1 MQPVGLKIKRNVALL
16 LSVSFLP
23 CFLAYGIT
31 PQMPQKEETAVM
43 AETDAKEVA
52 ETGADTEA
60 AKRKAQ
66 LSGMFRA
73 LSDRGTDR
81 ERAAEDYRK
90 IGFTYTEEMYLQ
102 LSGNDTVPEDW
113 QEEMAPLMEGLI
125 EEEAEFT
132 EETGTD
138 DGADEK
144 AWEPVNALDAGRY
157 AWATGSTEELP
168 VALDAARAAQK
179 RLGFPYSQ
187 PRRDSGIAYDCSSLV
202 YWAYRDA
209 GVNIDP
215 VNCHTAASIAEY
227 LEGTGRGVDAGDLKA
242 GDLIFYSFK
251 KNGRYKN
258 ISHVAMV
265 CDGGLMVQASSTLG
279 RVVMSEISL
288 AKAVAIARPVS
299 EAATEGQPDAQTA
312 TSSEAVQ
319 MEALTG
325 TSAGEVA
332 EVIEVQET
340 TAEYGPGFPL
350 PAEEA
355 NDAKA
360 AESETQEYGPGFVTE
375 EASETEAQ
383 AQPEVEPE
391 TQPSA
396 ESTGAQPDF
405 S

>member
-1 MQPVGLKIKRNVALL
+1 MQPVSSRIKRNAALL
-16 LSVSFLP
+16 FSVSFLP

-31 PQMPQKEETAVM
+31 PQAPKKEDTAVV
-43 AETDAKEVA
+43 AEADAKEAA

-81 ERAAEDYRK
+81 ERTVGDYRK

-113 QEEMAPLMEGLI
+113 QEEMTPLMEGLI
-125 EEEAEFT
+125 EEEAEFA
-132 EETGTD
+132 EEAGTD
-138 DGADEK
+138 DGTDEK

-202 YWAYRDA
+202 YWSYRDA

-251 KNGRYKN
+251 QNGRYKN

-299 EAATEGQPDAQTA
+299 ETTAEGQLDDQTA
-312 TSSEAVQ
+312 TGSEATWT
-319 MEALTG
+319 ETLTR
-325 TSAGEVA
+325 TSAGEVT
-332 EVIEVQET
+332 EVTEVQET
-340 TAEYGPGFPL
+340 TAEYGPGVL
-350 PAEEA
+350 SQEEET
-355 NDAKA
+355 DDTQA
-360 AESETQEYGPGFVTE
+360 AETETQEYGPGFVTE
-375 EASETEAQ
+375 AGSETETQ
-383 AQPEVEPE
+383 AQPEAEAQ
-391 TQPSA
+391 TQPSP
-396 ESTGAQPDF
+396 EGAGA
-405 S
+405 

>member
-90 IGFTYTEEMYLQ
+90 IGFAYTEEMYLQ

-299 EAATEGQPDAQTA
+299 EATTEGQPDAQTA

-396 ESTGAQPDF
+396 ESTGAQLDF

>member
-1 MQPVGLKIKRNVALL
+1 MQPVSSRIKRNAALL
-16 LSVSFLP
+16 FSVSFLP

-31 PQMPQKEETAVM
+31 PQAPKKEDTAVV
-43 AETDAKEVA
+43 AEADAKEAA

-81 ERAAEDYRK
+81 ERTVGDYRK

-113 QEEMAPLMEGLI
+113 QEEMTPLMEGLI
-125 EEEAEFT
+125 EEEAEFA
-132 EETGTD
+132 EEAGTD
-138 DGADEK
+138 DGTDEK

-202 YWAYRDA
+202 YWSYRDA

-251 KNGRYKN
+251 QNGRYKN

-299 EAATEGQPDAQTA
+299 ETTAEGQLDDQTA
-312 TSSEAVQ
+312 TGSEATWT
-319 MEALTG
+319 ETLTR
-325 TSAGEVA
+325 TSAGEVT
-332 EVIEVQET
+332 EVTEVQET
-340 TAEYGPGFPL
+340 TAEYGPGVL
-350 PAEEA
+350 SQEEET
-355 NDAKA
+355 DDTQA
-360 AESETQEYGPGFVTE
+360 AETETQEYGPGFVTE
-375 EASETEAQ
+375 EGSETETCCGQ
-383 AQPEVEPE
+383 A
-391 TQPSA
+391 
-396 ESTGAQPDF
+396 F
-405 S
+405 L

>member
-1 MQPVGLKIKRNVALL
+1 MQPVGLKIKHNVALL

-31 PQMPQKEETAVM
+31 PQTPKKEETAVM

-251 KNGRYKN
+251 QNGRYKN

-299 EAATEGQPDAQTA
+299 EITTEGQLDAQTA
-312 TSSEAVQ
+312 TDSEAAQ
-319 MEALTG
+319 AETFAG

-332 EVIEVQET
+332 EVIEIQET

-360 AESETQEYGPGFVTE
+360 AESETQEYGPGFVTPE
-375 EASETEAQ
+375 ESEAEAQ
-383 AQPEVEPE
+383 AQPEAEAQTE
-391 TQPSA
+391 PSA
-396 ESTGAQPDF
+396 ESTGA
-405 S
+405 

>member
-1 MQPVGLKIKRNVALL
+1 MQTVSSRIKRNAALL
-16 LSVSFLP
+16 FSVSFLP

-31 PQMPQKEETAVM
+31 PQAPKKEDTAVV
-43 AETDAKEVA
+43 AEADAKEAA

-81 ERAAEDYRK
+81 ERTVGDYRK

-113 QEEMAPLMEGLI
+113 QEEMTPLMEGLI
-125 EEEAEFT
+125 EEEAEFA
-132 EETGTD
+132 EEAGTD
-138 DGADEK
+138 DGTDEK

-202 YWAYRDA
+202 YWSYRDA

-251 KNGRYKN
+251 QNGRYKN

-299 EAATEGQPDAQTA
+299 ETTAEGQLDDQTA
-312 TSSEAVQ
+312 TGSEATWT
-319 MEALTG
+319 ETLTR
-325 TSAGEVA
+325 TSAGEVT
-332 EVIEVQET
+332 EVTEVQET
-340 TAEYGPGFPL
+340 TAEYGPGVL
-350 PAEEA
+350 SQEEET
-355 NDAKA
+355 DDTQA
-360 AESETQEYGPGFVTE
+360 AETETQEYGPGFVTE
-375 EASETEAQ
+375 EGSETETQ
-383 AQPEVEPE
+383 AQPEAEAQ
-391 TQPSA
+391 TQPSP
-396 ESTGAQPDF
+396 EGAGA
-405 S
+405 

>member
-1 MQPVGLKIKRNVALL
+1 MQPVSSRIKRNAALL
-16 LSVSFLP
+16 FSVSFLP

-31 PQMPQKEETAVM
+31 PQAPKKEDTAVV
-43 AETDAKEVA
+43 AEADAKEVA

-81 ERAAEDYRK
+81 ERTVGDYRK

-113 QEEMAPLMEGLI
+113 QEEMTPLMEGLI
-125 EEEAEFT
+125 EEEAEFA
-132 EETGTD
+132 EEAGTD
-138 DGADEK
+138 DGTDEK

-202 YWAYRDA
+202 YWSYRDA

-251 KNGRYKN
+251 QNGRYKN

-299 EAATEGQPDAQTA
+299 ETTAEGQLDDQTA
-312 TSSEAVQ
+312 TGSEATWT
-319 MEALTG
+319 ETLTR

-332 EVIEVQET
+332 EVTEVQET
-340 TAEYGPGFPL
+340 TAEYGPGVL
-350 PAEEA
+350 SQEEET
-355 NDAKA
+355 DDTQA
-360 AESETQEYGPGFVTE
+360 AETETQEYGPGFVTE
-375 EASETEAQ
+375 EGSETETQ
-383 AQPEVEPE
+383 AQPEAEAQ
-391 TQPSA
+391 TQPSP
-396 ESTGAQPDF
+396 EGAGA
-405 S
+405 

>member
-1 MQPVGLKIKRNVALL
+1 MQPVSSRIKRNAALL
-16 LSVSFLP
+16 FSVSFLP

-31 PQMPQKEETAVM
+31 PQAPKKEDTAVV
-43 AETDAKEVA
+43 AEADAKEVA

-81 ERAAEDYRK
+81 ERTVGDYRK

-113 QEEMAPLMEGLI
+113 QEEMTPLMEGLI
-125 EEEAEFT
+125 EEEAEFA
-132 EETGTD
+132 EEAGTD
-138 DGADEK
+138 DGTDEK

-202 YWAYRDA
+202 YWSYRDA

-251 KNGRYKN
+251 QNGRYKN

-299 EAATEGQPDAQTA
+299 ETTAEGQLDDQTA
-312 TSSEAVQ
+312 TGSEAAQ
-319 MEALTG
+319 MEVPAG
-325 TSAGEVA
+325 TPVEEVA
-332 EVIEVQET
+332 EAPETEAEV
-340 TAEYGPGFPL
+340 GPGVPL
-350 PAEEA
+350 QTEEA
-355 NDAKA
+355 DGVNAT
-360 AESETQEYGPGFVTE
+360 ESETQEYGPGFVTE
-375 EASETEAQ
+375 E
-383 AQPEVEPE
+383 EPE
-391 TQPSA
+391 SKSMDECQLLQEPR
-396 ESTGAQPDF
+396 EGENE
-405 S
+405 

>member
-1 MQPVGLKIKRNVALL
+1 MQPVSSRIKRNAALL
-16 LSVSFLP
+16 FSVSFLP

-31 PQMPQKEETAVM
+31 PQAPKKEDTAVV
-43 AETDAKEVA
+43 AEADAKEAA

-60 AKRKAQ
+60 TKRKAQ

-81 ERAAEDYRK
+81 ERTVGDYRK

-113 QEEMAPLMEGLI
+113 QEEMTPLMEGLI
-125 EEEAEFT
+125 EEEAEFA
-132 EETGTD
+132 EEAGTD
-138 DGADEK
+138 DGTDEK

-202 YWAYRDA
+202 YWSYRDA

-251 KNGRYKN
+251 QNGRYKN

-299 EAATEGQPDAQTA
+299 ETTAEGQLDDQTA
-312 TSSEAVQ
+312 TGSEATWT
-319 MEALTG
+319 ETLTR
-325 TSAGEVA
+325 TSAGEVT
-332 EVIEVQET
+332 EVTEVQET
-340 TAEYGPGFPL
+340 TAEYGPGVL
-350 PAEEA
+350 SQEEET
-355 NDAKA
+355 DDTQA
-360 AESETQEYGPGFVTE
+360 AETETQEYGPGFVTE
-375 EASETEAQ
+375 EGSETETQ
-383 AQPEVEPE
+383 AQPEAEAQ
-391 TQPSA
+391 TQPSP
-396 ESTGAQPDF
+396 EGAGA
-405 S
+405 

>member
-1 MQPVGLKIKRNVALL
+1 MQPVSSRIKRNAALL
-16 LSVSFLP
+16 FSVSFLP

-31 PQMPQKEETAVM
+31 PQAPKKEDTAVVAEADAKGV
-43 AETDAKEVA
+43 AETDV
-52 ETGADTEA
+52 DTEA

-81 ERAAEDYRK
+81 ERAVEDYRK

-113 QEEMAPLMEGLI
+113 QEEMAPLMEELI

-132 EETGTD
+132 EEVGTD

-144 AWEPVNALDAGRY
+144 AWEPLNALDAGRY

-299 EAATEGQPDAQTA
+299 ETTAEGQLDAQTA
-312 TSSEAVQ
+312 TDSEAAQ
-319 MEALTG
+319 AETFAG

-332 EVIEVQET
+332 EVMEVQET

-375 EASETEAQ
+375 EASEPETY
-383 AQPEVEPE
+383 AQPEAEPE

-396 ESTGAQPDF
+396 ESAGA
-405 S
+405 

>member
-1 MQPVGLKIKRNVALL
+1 MQPVRFRIKYNVALL
-16 LSVSFLP
+16 LTASFLP

-31 PQMPQKEETAVM
+31 PQTPREEQVAATA
-43 AETDAKEVA
+43 EA
-52 ETGADTEA
+52 ETGEAMEASKNTEA

-81 ERAAEDYRK
+81 ERATGDYRK

-102 LSGNDTVPEDW
+102 LSGNNTVPEDW

-132 EETGTD
+132 EEPNTD

-157 AWATGSTEELP
+157 ALATGSTEELP
-168 VALDAARAAQK
+168 AALDAARAAQK

-187 PRRDSGIAYDCSSLV
+187 PSRDSGIAYDCSSLV

-209 GVNIDP
+209 GVDIDP

-251 KNGRYKN
+251 RNGRYKD

-299 EAATEGQPDAQTA
+299 ETAGDGQPDVQTA
-312 TSSEAVQ
+312 TSSEAAQ
-319 MEALTG
+319 MEVPAG
-325 TSAGEVA
+325 TPVEEVA
-332 EVIEVQET
+332 EAPETEAEV
-340 TAEYGPGFPL
+340 GPGVPL
-350 PAEEA
+350 QTEEA
-355 NDAKA
+355 DGVNAT
-360 AESETQEYGPGFVTE
+360 ESETQEYGPGFVTE
-375 EASETEAQ
+375 E
-383 AQPEVEPE
+383 EPE
-391 TQPSA
+391 SKSMDECQLLQEPR
-396 ESTGAQPDF
+396 EGENE
-405 S
+405 

>member
-1 MQPVGLKIKRNVALL
+1 MQPVSSRIKRNAALL
-16 LSVSFLP
+16 FSVSFLP

-31 PQMPQKEETAVM
+31 PQVPKKEDTAVV
-43 AETDAKEVA
+43 AEADAKEAA

-81 ERAAEDYRK
+81 ERTVGDYRK

-113 QEEMAPLMEGLI
+113 QEEMTPLMEGLI
-125 EEEAEFT
+125 EEEAEFA
-132 EETGTD
+132 EEAGTD
-138 DGADEK
+138 DGTDEK

-202 YWAYRDA
+202 YWSYRDA

-251 KNGRYKN
+251 QNGRYKN

-299 EAATEGQPDAQTA
+299 ETTAEGQLDDQTA
-312 TSSEAVQ
+312 TGSEATWT
-319 MEALTG
+319 ETLTR
-325 TSAGEVA
+325 TSAGEVT
-332 EVIEVQET
+332 EVTEVQET
-340 TAEYGPGFPL
+340 TAEYGPGVL
-350 PAEEA
+350 SQEEET
-355 NDAKA
+355 DDTQA
-360 AESETQEYGPGFVTE
+360 AETETQEYGPGFVTE
-375 EASETEAQ
+375 EGSETETQ
-383 AQPEVEPE
+383 AQPEAEAQ
-391 TQPSA
+391 TQPSP
-396 ESTGAQPDF
+396 EGAGA
-405 S
+405 

>member
-1 MQPVGLKIKRNVALL
+1 MQPVSSRIKRNAALL
-16 LSVSFLP
+16 FSVSFLP

-31 PQMPQKEETAVM
+31 PQAPKKEDTAVVAEADAKGV
-43 AETDAKEVA
+43 AETDV
-52 ETGADTEA
+52 DIEA

-81 ERAAEDYRK
+81 ERAVEDYRK

-113 QEEMAPLMEGLI
+113 QEEMAPLMEELI

-251 KNGRYKN
+251 QNGRYKN

-299 EAATEGQPDAQTA
+299 ETTAEGQLDAQTA
-312 TSSEAVQ
+312 TDSEAAQ
-319 MEALTG
+319 AETFAG

-332 EVIEVQET
+332 EVMEVQET

-375 EASETEAQ
+375 EASEPETY
-383 AQPEVEPE
+383 AQPEAEAQTE
-391 TQPSA
+391 PSA
-396 ESTGAQPDF
+396 ESTGA
-405 S
+405 

>member
-215 VNCHTAASIAEY
+215 VDCHTAASIAEY

-299 EAATEGQPDAQTA
+299 EATTEGQPDAQTA

-360 AESETQEYGPGFVTE
+360 AESETQEYGPSFVTE

>member
-1 MQPVGLKIKRNVALL
+1 MQPVSSRIKRNAALL
-16 LSVSFLP
+16 FSVSFLP

-31 PQMPQKEETAVM
+31 PQAPKKEDTAVV
-43 AETDAKEVA
+43 AEADAKEAA

-81 ERAAEDYRK
+81 ERTVGDYRK

-113 QEEMAPLMEGLI
+113 QEEMTPLMEGLI
-125 EEEAEFT
+125 EEEAEFA
-132 EETGTD
+132 EEAGTD
-138 DGADEK
+138 DGTDEK

-202 YWAYRDA
+202 YWSYRDA

-251 KNGRYKN
+251 QNGRYKN

-299 EAATEGQPDAQTA
+299 ETTAEGQLDDQTA
-312 TSSEAVQ
+312 TGSEATWT
-319 MEALTG
+319 ETLTR
-325 TSAGEVA
+325 TSAGEVT
-332 EVIEVQET
+332 EVTEVQET
-340 TAEYGPGFPL
+340 TAEYGPGVL
-350 PAEEA
+350 SQEEET
-355 NDAKA
+355 DDTQA
-360 AESETQEYGPGFVTE
+360 AETETQEYGPGFVTE
-375 EASETEAQ
+375 EGSETETQ
-383 AQPEVEPE
+383 AQPEAEAQ
-391 TQPSA
+391 TQPSP
-396 ESTGAQPDF
+396 EGAGA
-405 S
+405 

>member
-1 MQPVGLKIKRNVALL
+1 MQPVRFRIKYNVALL
-16 LSVSFLP
+16 LTASFLP

-31 PQMPQKEETAVM
+31 PQTPREEQVAATA
-43 AETDAKEVA
+43 EA
-52 ETGADTEA
+52 ETGEAMEASKNTEA

-81 ERAAEDYRK
+81 ERATGDYRK
-90 IGFTYTEEMYLQ
+90 IEFTYTEEMYLQ
-102 LSGNDTVPEDW
+102 LSGNNTVPEDW

-132 EETGTD
+132 EEPNTD

-209 GVNIDP
+209 GVDIDP

-251 KNGRYKN
+251 RNGRYKD

-299 EAATEGQPDAQTA
+299 ETAGDGQPDVQTA
-312 TSSEAVQ
+312 TSSEAAQ
-319 MEALTG
+319 MEVPAG
-325 TSAGEVA
+325 TPVEEVA
-332 EVIEVQET
+332 EAPETEAEV
-340 TAEYGPGFPL
+340 GPGVPL
-350 PAEEA
+350 QTEEA
-355 NDAKA
+355 DGVNAT
-360 AESETQEYGPGFVTE
+360 ESETQEYGPGFVTE
-375 EASETEAQ
+375 E
-383 AQPEVEPE
+383 EPE
-391 TQPSA
+391 SKSMDECQLLQEPR
-396 ESTGAQPDF
+396 EGENE
-405 S
+405 

>member
-1 MQPVGLKIKRNVALL
+1 MQPVSSRIKRNAALL
-16 LSVSFLP
+16 FSVSFLP

-31 PQMPQKEETAVM
+31 PQAPKKEDTAVV
-43 AETDAKEVA
+43 AEADAKEAA

-81 ERAAEDYRK
+81 ERTVGDYRK

-113 QEEMAPLMEGLI
+113 QEEMTPLMEGLI
-125 EEEAEFT
+125 EEEAEFA
-132 EETGTD
+132 EEAGTD
-138 DGADEK
+138 DGTDEK

-202 YWAYRDA
+202 YWSYRDA

-251 KNGRYKN
+251 QNGRYKN

-299 EAATEGQPDAQTA
+299 ETTAEGQLDDQTA
-312 TSSEAVQ
+312 TGSEATWT
-319 MEALTG
+319 ETFTR
-325 TSAGEVA
+325 TSAGEVT
-332 EVIEVQET
+332 EVTEVQET
-340 TAEYGPGFPL
+340 TAEYGPGVL
-350 PAEEA
+350 SQEEET
-355 NDAKA
+355 DDTQA
-360 AESETQEYGPGFVTE
+360 AETETQEYGPGFVTE
-375 EASETEAQ
+375 EGSETETQ
-383 AQPEVEPE
+383 AQPEAEAQ
-391 TQPSA
+391 TQPSP
-396 ESTGAQPDF
+396 EGAGA
-405 S
+405 

>member
-43 AETDAKEVA
+43 AEADAKEVA

-125 EEEAEFT
+125 EEEAGFA

-299 EAATEGQPDAQTA
+299 EATTEGQPDAKTA

-332 EVIEVQET
+332 EVVEAQET
-340 TAEYGPGFPL
+340 TAEYGPGFSL
-350 PAEEA
+350 PAGETDNIKISEL
-355 NDAKA
+355 
-360 AESETQEYGPGFVTE
+360 ETQEYGPGFVTE

-396 ESTGAQPDF
+396 ESTGA
-405 S
+405 

>member
-1 MQPVGLKIKRNVALL
+1 MQPVSSRIKRNAALL
-16 LSVSFLP
+16 FSVSFLP

-31 PQMPQKEETAVM
+31 PQAPKKEDTAVVAEADAKGV
-43 AETDAKEVA
+43 AETDV
-52 ETGADTEA
+52 DTEA

-81 ERAAEDYRK
+81 ERAVEDYRK

-113 QEEMAPLMEGLI
+113 QEEMAPLMEELI

-132 EETGTD
+132 EEVGTD

-202 YWAYRDA
+202 YWAYQDA

-265 CDGGLMVQASSTLG
+265 CDGGLMVQASSTLR

-299 EAATEGQPDAQTA
+299 EATTEGQPDAQTA

-383 AQPEVEPE
+383 AQPEAAPE

-396 ESTGAQPDF
+396 ESTGA
-405 S
+405 

>member
-1 MQPVGLKIKRNVALL
+1 MQPVSSRIKRNAALL
-16 LSVSFLP
+16 FSVSFLP

-31 PQMPQKEETAVM
+31 PQAPKKEDTAVV
-43 AETDAKEVA
+43 AEADAKEAA

-81 ERAAEDYRK
+81 ERTVGDYRK

-113 QEEMAPLMEGLI
+113 QEEMTPLMEGLI
-125 EEEAEFT
+125 EEEAEFA
-132 EETGTD
+132 EEAGTD
-138 DGADEK
+138 DGTDEK

-251 KNGRYKN
+251 QNGRYKN

-299 EAATEGQPDAQTA
+299 ETTAEGQLDDQTA
-312 TSSEAVQ
+312 TGSEATWT
-319 MEALTG
+319 ETLTR

-332 EVIEVQET
+332 EVTEVQET
-340 TAEYGPGFPL
+340 TAEYGPGVL
-350 PAEEA
+350 SQEEET
-355 NDAKA
+355 DDTQA
-360 AESETQEYGPGFVTE
+360 AETETQEYGPGFVTE
-375 EASETEAQ
+375 EGSETETQ
-383 AQPEVEPE
+383 AQPEAEAQTEPSPE
-391 TQPSA
+391 
-396 ESTGAQPDF
+396 GAGA
-405 S
+405 

>member
-1 MQPVGLKIKRNVALL
+1 MQPVSSRIKRNAALL
-16 LSVSFLP
+16 FSVSFLP

-31 PQMPQKEETAVM
+31 PQAPKKEDTAVV
-43 AETDAKEVA
+43 AEMDEKEVA
-52 ETGADTEA
+52 ETDVDTEA

-81 ERAAEDYRK
+81 ERAVEDYRK

-113 QEEMAPLMEGLI
+113 QEEMAPLMEELI

-132 EETGTD
+132 EEVGTD

-157 AWATGSTEELP
+157 AWATESTEELP

-299 EAATEGQPDAQTA
+299 ETTAEGQLDAQTA
-312 TSSEAVQ
+312 TDSEAAQ
-319 MEALTG
+319 AETFAG
-325 TSAGEVA
+325 ASAGEVA

-375 EASETEAQ
+375 EAPETEAQ
-383 AQPEVEPE
+383 AQSEAEPE

-396 ESTGAQPDF
+396 ESAGA
-405 S
+405 

>member
-1 MQPVGLKIKRNVALL
+1 MQPVGFRIKYNVALL
-16 LSVSFLP
+16 LTASFLP

-31 PQMPQKEETAVM
+31 PQTPKEEQVAATA
-43 AETDAKEVA
+43 EA
-52 ETGADTEA
+52 ETGEAMEAGKNTEV

-81 ERAAEDYRK
+81 ERATGDYRK

-102 LSGNDTVPEDW
+102 LSGNNTVPEDW

-125 EEEAEFT
+125 EEETEFT
-132 EETGTD
+132 EEANTD

-168 VALDAARAAQK
+168 AALDAARAAQK

-209 GVNIDP
+209 GVDIDP

-251 KNGRYKN
+251 RNGRYKD

-299 EAATEGQPDAQTA
+299 ETAGDGQPDVQTA
-312 TSSEAVQ
+312 TSSEAAQ
-319 MEALTG
+319 MEVPAG
-325 TSAGEVA
+325 TPVEEVA
-332 EVIEVQET
+332 EAPETEAEV
-340 TAEYGPGFPL
+340 GPGVPL
-350 PAEEA
+350 QTEEA
-355 NDAKA
+355 DGVNAT
-360 AESETQEYGPGFVTE
+360 ESETQEYGPGFVTE
-375 EASETEAQ
+375 E
-383 AQPEVEPE
+383 EPE
-391 TQPSA
+391 SKSMDECQLLQEPR
-396 ESTGAQPDF
+396 EGENE
-405 S
+405 

>member
-43 AETDAKEVA
+43 AEADAKEVA

-113 QEEMAPLMEGLI
+113 QEEMAPLMEELI

-209 GVNIDP
+209 GVNVDP

-288 AKAVAIARPVS
+288 AKAVAIARPVP
-299 EAATEGQPDAQTA
+299 EATTEGQPDAQTA

-383 AQPEVEPE
+383 AQPEAAPE

-396 ESTGAQPDF
+396 ESTGA
-405 S
+405 

>member
-157 AWATGSTEELP
+157 AWATSSTEELP

-299 EAATEGQPDAQTA
+299 EATTEGQPDAQTA

-375 EASETEAQ
+375 EGSETETQ
-383 AQPEVEPE
+383 AQPEVAPE

>member
-1 MQPVGLKIKRNVALL
+1 MQPVRFRIKYNVALL
-16 LSVSFLP
+16 LTASFLP

-31 PQMPQKEETAVM
+31 PQTPREEQVAATA
-43 AETDAKEVA
+43 EA
-52 ETGADTEA
+52 ETGEAMEAGKNTEA

-81 ERAAEDYRK
+81 ERATGDYRK

-102 LSGNDTVPEDW
+102 LSGNNTVPEDW

-132 EETGTD
+132 EEPNTD

-168 VALDAARAAQK
+168 AALDATRAAQK

-209 GVNIDP
+209 GVDIDP

-251 KNGRYKN
+251 RNGRYKD

-299 EAATEGQPDAQTA
+299 ETARDGQPDVQTA
-312 TSSEAVQ
+312 TSSEAAQ
-319 MEALTG
+319 MEVPAG
-325 TSAGEVA
+325 TPVEEVA
-332 EVIEVQET
+332 EAPETEAEV
-340 TAEYGPGFPL
+340 GPGVPL
-350 PAEEA
+350 QTEEA
-355 NDAKA
+355 DGVNAT
-360 AESETQEYGPGFVTE
+360 ESETQEYGSGFVTE
-375 EASETEAQ
+375 E
-383 AQPEVEPE
+383 EPE
-391 TQPSA
+391 SKSMDECQLLQEPREG
-396 ESTGAQPDF
+396 ESE
-405 S
+405 

>member
-1 MQPVGLKIKRNVALL
+1 MQPVSSRIKRNAALL
-16 LSVSFLP
+16 FSVSFLP

-31 PQMPQKEETAVM
+31 PQAPKKEDTAVV
-43 AETDAKEVA
+43 AEADIKEVT

-81 ERAAEDYRK
+81 ERAIEDYRK

-113 QEEMAPLMEGLI
+113 QEEMAPLMEELI

-132 EETGTD
+132 EEVGTD

-168 VALDAARAAQK
+168 VALDATRAAQK

-258 ISHVAMV
+258 VSHVAMV

-299 EAATEGQPDAQTA
+299 EATAEWQLDAQTA
-312 TSSEAVQ
+312 TGSEAVQ
-319 MEALTG
+319 AETLTG
-325 TSAGEVA
+325 TSAGEVSG
-332 EVIEVQET
+332 VTEVQET
-340 TAEYGPGFPL
+340 TAEYGPGVL
-350 PAEEA
+350 SQEGEMD
-355 NDAKA
+355 DAQA
-360 AESETQEYGPGFVTE
+360 AEPETQEYGPGFVTPE
-375 EASETEAQ
+375 ESEAEAQ
-383 AQPEVEPE
+383 TQPEAE
-391 TQPSA
+391 TQTEPST
-396 ESTGAQPDF
+396 ESTGA
-405 S
+405 

>member
-1 MQPVGLKIKRNVALL
+1 MQPVRFRIKYNVALL
-16 LSVSFLP
+16 LTASFLP

-31 PQMPQKEETAVM
+31 PQTPREEQVAATA
-43 AETDAKEVA
+43 EA
-52 ETGADTEA
+52 ETGEAMEAGKNTEA

-81 ERAAEDYRK
+81 ERATGDYRK

-102 LSGNDTVPEDW
+102 LSGNNTVPEDW
-113 QEEMAPLMEGLI
+113 QEEMAPFMEGLI

-132 EETGTD
+132 EEPNTD

-168 VALDAARAAQK
+168 AALDATRAAQK

-209 GVNIDP
+209 GVDIDP

-251 KNGRYKN
+251 RNGRYKD

-299 EAATEGQPDAQTA
+299 ETARDGQPDVQTA
-312 TSSEAVQ
+312 TSSEAAQ
-319 MEALTG
+319 MEVPAG
-325 TSAGEVA
+325 TPVEEVA
-332 EVIEVQET
+332 EAPETEAEV
-340 TAEYGPGFPL
+340 GPGVPL
-350 PAEEA
+350 QTEEA
-355 NDAKA
+355 DGVNAT
-360 AESETQEYGPGFVTE
+360 ESETQEYGPGFVTE
-375 EASETEAQ
+375 E
-383 AQPEVEPE
+383 EPE
-391 TQPSA
+391 SKSMDECQLLQEPREG
-396 ESTGAQPDF
+396 ESE
-405 S
+405 

>member
-31 PQMPQKEETAVM
+31 PQTPKEDETAVV
-43 AETDAKEVA
+43 AEADAKKVA

-60 AKRKAQ
+60 VKRKAQ

-81 ERAAEDYRK
+81 ERAVGDYRK

-132 EETGTD
+132 EEAGTD
-138 DGADEK
+138 DGVDET
-144 AWEPVNALDAGRY
+144 AWEPVSSLDAGRY

-251 KNGRYKN
+251 QNGRYKN

-279 RVVMSEISL
+279 RVVMSKISL

-299 EAATEGQPDAQTA
+299 ETAGDGQPDVQTA
-312 TSSEAVQ
+312 TSSEAAQ
-319 MEALTG
+319 MEVPAG
-325 TSAGEVA
+325 TPVETEA
-332 EVIEVQET
+332 EV
-340 TAEYGPGFPL
+340 GPGVPL
-350 PAEEA
+350 QTEEA
-355 NDAKA
+355 DGVNA

-375 EASETEAQ
+375 E
-383 AQPEVEPE
+383 EPE
-391 TQPSA
+391 SKSMDECQLLQEPREGRTN
-396 ESTGAQPDF
+396 D
-405 S
+405 

>member
-1 MQPVGLKIKRNVALL
+1 MQPVSSRIKRNAALL
-16 LSVSFLP
+16 FSVSFLP

-31 PQMPQKEETAVM
+31 PQAPKKEDTAVVAEADAKGV
-43 AETDAKEVA
+43 AETDV
-52 ETGADTEA
+52 DTEA

-81 ERAAEDYRK
+81 ERAVEDYRK

-113 QEEMAPLMEGLI
+113 QEEMAPLMEELI

-132 EETGTD
+132 EEVGTD

-299 EAATEGQPDAQTA
+299 ETTAEGQLDAQTA
-312 TSSEAVQ
+312 TDSEAAQ
-319 MEALTG
+319 AETFAG

-332 EVIEVQET
+332 EVMEVQET

-375 EASETEAQ
+375 EASEPETY
-383 AQPEVEPE
+383 AQPEAEPE

-396 ESTGAQPDF
+396 ESAGA
-405 S
+405 

>member
-1 MQPVGLKIKRNVALL
+1 MQPVRFRIKYNVALL
-16 LSVSFLP
+16 LTASFLP

-31 PQMPQKEETAVM
+31 PQTPREEQVAATA
-43 AETDAKEVA
+43 EA
-52 ETGADTEA
+52 ETGEAMEAGKNTEA

-81 ERAAEDYRK
+81 ERATGDYRK

-102 LSGNDTVPEDW
+102 LSGNNTVPEDW

-132 EETGTD
+132 EEPNTD

-168 VALDAARAAQK
+168 AALDATRAAQK

-209 GVNIDP
+209 GVDIDP

-251 KNGRYKN
+251 RNGRYKD

-299 EAATEGQPDAQTA
+299 ETARDGQPDVQAA
-312 TSSEAVQ
+312 TSSEAAQ
-319 MEALTG
+319 MEVPAG
-325 TSAGEVA
+325 TPVEEVA
-332 EVIEVQET
+332 EAPETEAEV
-340 TAEYGPGFPL
+340 GPGVPL
-350 PAEEA
+350 QTEEA
-355 NDAKA
+355 DGVNAT
-360 AESETQEYGPGFVTE
+360 ESETQEYGPGFVTE
-375 EASETEAQ
+375 E
-383 AQPEVEPE
+383 EPE
-391 TQPSA
+391 SKSMDECQLLQEPREG
-396 ESTGAQPDF
+396 ESE
-405 S
+405 

>member
-299 EAATEGQPDAQTA
+299 EATTEGQPDAQTA

>member
-1 MQPVGLKIKRNVALL
+1 MVAE
-16 LSVSFLP
+16 
-23 CFLAYGIT
+23 ADT
-31 PQMPQKEETAVM
+31 
-43 AETDAKEVA
+43 KEVA

-81 ERAAEDYRK
+81 ERAVGDYRK

-113 QEEMAPLMEGLI
+113 QEEMAPLIEGLI

-132 EETGTD
+132 EEADTD

-144 AWEPVNALDAGRY
+144 AWEPVNSLDAGRY

-251 KNGRYKN
+251 QNGRYKN
-258 ISHVAMV
+258 ISHVAIV

-299 EAATEGQPDAQTA
+299 ETAGDGQPDVQTA
-312 TSSEAVQ
+312 TSSEAAQ
-319 MEALTG
+319 MEVPAG
-325 TSAGEVA
+325 TPVEEVA
-332 EVIEVQET
+332 EAPETEAEV
-340 TAEYGPGFPL
+340 GPGVPL
-350 PAEEA
+350 QTEEA
-355 NDAKA
+355 DGVNA

-375 EASETEAQ
+375 E
-383 AQPEVEPE
+383 EPE
-391 TQPSA
+391 SKSMDECQLLQEPREGRTN
-396 ESTGAQPDF
+396 D
-405 S
+405 

>member
-1 MQPVGLKIKRNVALL
+1 MQPVRFRIKYNVALL
-16 LSVSFLP
+16 LTASFLP

-31 PQMPQKEETAVM
+31 PQTPREEQVAATA
-43 AETDAKEVA
+43 EA
-52 ETGADTEA
+52 ETGEAMEASKNTEA

-81 ERAAEDYRK
+81 ERATGDYRK

-102 LSGNDTVPEDW
+102 LSGNNTVPEDW

-132 EETGTD
+132 EEPNTD
-138 DGADEK
+138 DGAYEK

-168 VALDAARAAQK
+168 AALDAARAAQK

-209 GVNIDP
+209 GVDIDP

-251 KNGRYKN
+251 RNGRYKD

-299 EAATEGQPDAQTA
+299 ETAGDGQPDVQTA
-312 TSSEAVQ
+312 TSSEAAQ
-319 MEALTG
+319 MEVPAG
-325 TSAGEVA
+325 TPVEEVA
-332 EVIEVQET
+332 EAPETEAEV
-340 TAEYGPGFPL
+340 GPGVPL
-350 PAEEA
+350 QTEEA
-355 NDAKA
+355 DGVNAT
-360 AESETQEYGPGFVTE
+360 ESETQEYGPGFVTE
-375 EASETEAQ
+375 E
-383 AQPEVEPE
+383 EPE
-391 TQPSA
+391 SKSMDACQLLQEPR
-396 ESTGAQPDF
+396 EGENE
-405 S
+405 

>member
-1 MQPVGLKIKRNVALL
+1 MQPVSSRIKRNAALL
-16 LSVSFLP
+16 FSVSFLP

-31 PQMPQKEETAVM
+31 PQAPKKEDTAVV
-43 AETDAKEVA
+43 AEADAKEAA

-81 ERAAEDYRK
+81 ERTVGDYRK

-102 LSGNDTVPEDW
+102 LSGNDPVPEDW
-113 QEEMAPLMEGLI
+113 QEEMTPLMEGLI
-125 EEEAEFT
+125 EEEAEFA
-132 EETGTD
+132 EEAGTD
-138 DGADEK
+138 DGTDEK

-202 YWAYRDA
+202 YWSYRDA

-251 KNGRYKN
+251 QNGRYKN

-299 EAATEGQPDAQTA
+299 ETTAEGQLDDQTA
-312 TSSEAVQ
+312 TGSEATWT
-319 MEALTG
+319 ETLTR
-325 TSAGEVA
+325 TSAGEVT
-332 EVIEVQET
+332 EVTEVQET
-340 TAEYGPGFPL
+340 TAEYGPGVL
-350 PAEEA
+350 SQEEET
-355 NDAKA
+355 DDTQA
-360 AESETQEYGPGFVTE
+360 AETETQEYGPGFVTE
-375 EASETEAQ
+375 EGSETETQ
-383 AQPEVEPE
+383 AQPEAEAQ
-391 TQPSA
+391 TQPSP
-396 ESTGAQPDF
+396 EGAGA
-405 S
+405 

>member
-1 MQPVGLKIKRNVALL
+1 MQPVRLKIKHNVALL

-31 PQMPQKEETAVM
+31 PQTPKKDETVVV
-43 AETDAKEVA
+43 AEADAKEVA

-66 LSGMFRA
+66 LSGMFCA

-81 ERAAEDYRK
+81 ERAVGDYRK

-132 EETGTD
+132 EEAGTD
-138 DGADEK
+138 DGVDEK
-144 AWEPVNALDAGRY
+144 AWEPVNSLDAGRY

-251 KNGRYKN
+251 QNGRYKN

-299 EAATEGQPDAQTA
+299 ETTAEGQLDDHTG
-312 TSSEAVQ
+312 SEATWT
-319 MEALTG
+319 ETLTR

-332 EVIEVQET
+332 EVTEVQET
-340 TAEYGPGFPL
+340 TAEYGPGVL
-350 PAEEA
+350 SQEEET
-355 NDAKA
+355 DDTQA
-360 AESETQEYGPGFVTE
+360 AETETQEYGPGFVTE
-375 EASETEAQ
+375 EGSETETQ
-383 AQPEVEPE
+383 AQPEAEAQTEPSPE
-391 TQPSA
+391 
-396 ESTGAQPDF
+396 GAGA
-405 S
+405 

>member
-1 MQPVGLKIKRNVALL
+1 MQPVSSRIKRNAALL
-16 LSVSFLP
+16 FSVSFLP

-31 PQMPQKEETAVM
+31 PQAPKKEDTAVV
-43 AETDAKEVA
+43 AEADAKEAA

-60 AKRKAQ
+60 AKRKAH

-81 ERAAEDYRK
+81 ERTVGDYRK

-113 QEEMAPLMEGLI
+113 QEEMTPLMEGLI
-125 EEEAEFT
+125 EEEAEFA
-132 EETGTD
+132 EEAGTD
-138 DGADEK
+138 DGTDEK

-202 YWAYRDA
+202 YWSYRDA

-251 KNGRYKN
+251 QNGRYKN

-299 EAATEGQPDAQTA
+299 ETTAEGQLDDQTA
-312 TSSEAVQ
+312 TGSEATWT
-319 MEALTG
+319 ETLTR
-325 TSAGEVA
+325 TSAGEVT
-332 EVIEVQET
+332 EVTEVQET
-340 TAEYGPGFPL
+340 TAEYGPGVL
-350 PAEEA
+350 SQEEET
-355 NDAKA
+355 DDTQA
-360 AESETQEYGPGFVTE
+360 AETETQEYGPGFVTE
-375 EASETEAQ
+375 EGSETETQ
-383 AQPEVEPE
+383 AQPEAEAQ
-391 TQPSA
+391 TQPSP
-396 ESTGAQPDF
+396 EGAGA
-405 S
+405 